1 MLTLAV
7 LPSLRLFWIV
17 WRADKIEKE
26 PISLILKLFLLGAL
40 TTISALILGSLG
52 EDAVLSFVEEESLA
66 YLVIDNFILTALI
79 EEGGKYFVM
88 KKATWKHPAFNYTF
102 DAIVYAVAAS
112 LGFAT
117 IENIVYVMDEDISV
131 AVMRGLISVPG
142 HVTDAVFMGCF
153 YGIAK
158 YAAAGDKGARNL
170 NLRRALFIPVLL
182 HGFYDFCLC
191 TENDSFLLVFFGFEI
206 IVTVL
211 AVRTFRKQ
219 SKQDRAIPTG

>member
-1 MLTLAV
+1 M
-7 LPSLRLFWIV
+7 
-17 WRADKIEKE
+17 
-26 PISLILKLFLLGAL
+26 
-40 TTISALILGSLG
+40 
-52 EDAVLSFVEEESLA
+52 EEESLA